1 MAAFG
6 GGTGSNQA
14 SYQVTLKDAADYED
28 AQDRIDEALGK
39 LDGIGDTTIAA
50 GDGFG
55 SQDLSVVVKAA
66 DADVLRR
73 RPRPSAPM
81 VATVKDVTDVQSDL
95 AQSVPRISV
104 TANDKAAAAGFDS
117 AALGGIVAWSRTRD
131 ARRLRDAGRHRARH
145 RHPLREAGRHHGRA
159 EGPAARPGQARRHRR
174 REGGPRPWSP

>member
-6 GGTGSNQA
+6 GGTGANQA

-66 DADVLRR
+66 DGDILKKAAEAVRTE
-73 RPRPSAPM
+73 
-81 VATVKDVTDVQSDL
+81 VATIKDVTDVQSDL

-117 AALGGIVAWSRTRD
+117 AALGGIVAGAVRGT
-131 ARRLRDAGRHRARH
+131 
-145 RHPLREAGRHHGRA
+145 
-159 EGPAARPGQARRHRR
+159 PAARRRSTTPSATSSSARP
-174 REGGPRPWSP
+174 PRPPPWPS